1 MCLSDD
7 SLSVCQNIEERID
20 IGVAVLEPSA
30 GKISRYLIDI
40 IYLTSY
46 ISNWLLYVLCN
57 CRYKVDGHSELP
69 LLFVQH
75 SWWPVRLLLRF
86 WFPRP
91 KRVPDPAKKSPLAG
105 IVQVCGVEVEGWF
118 SGCDDY
124 VSEWTNSSDISSL
137 LPRNKKDEEAD
148 DPSSPYSV
156 NYSGEL
162 HTHSQGYSYAIK
174 DENGDKTGYL
184 TFSSPPQS
192 KYNFSVPKGDR
203 RIELE
208 TKVRN
213 VLSIMVLLKTLS

>member
-1 MCLSDD
+1 MMTCGRPHKGSSQWLNNFKLREGVFQALLREMCLSDD

-57 CRYKVDGHSELP
+57 CRYKVDWHSELP

-105 IVQVCGVEVEGWF
+105 IVQVCGV
-118 SGCDDY
+118 
-124 VSEWTNSSDISSL
+124 
-137 LPRNKKDEEAD
+137 
-148 DPSSPYSV
+148 
-156 NYSGEL
+156 
-162 HTHSQGYSYAIK
+162 
-174 DENGDKTGYL
+174 DKMIL
-184 TFSSPPQS
+184 
-192 KYNFSVPKGDR
+192 R
-203 RIELE
+203 LW
-208 TKVRN
+208 
-213 VLSIMVLLKTLS
+213 